1 MDKNKESSD
10 DKYWDLNNLYGWA
23 VSQKLLVSG
32 FKLAQALSKFDKG
45 FKKSDN
51 KKSKKRYF
59 LQVNVLKNYTSPIM
73 IHHFHQEERIFKKSK
88 NLLLI
93 YMMKMNM
100 LFT

>member
-23 VSQKLLVSG
+23 VLQKLLVSS

-51 KKSKKRYF
+51 KKSKKKYF
-59 LQVNVLKNYTSPIM
+59 LQVDVKCPKELHKLHNDSPFSPGRKNI
-73 IHHFHQEERIFKKSK
+73 
-88 NLLLI
+88 
-93 YMMKMNM
+93 
-100 LFT
+100 